1 MRLDWWTLGLQAIN
15 LLVLIWI
22 LSRFFFKP
30 IAKAIS
36 DRQAASSK
44 LLDDA
49 AQEREQAKAG
59 SERIAKAEADTAK
72 ARSTILQDARDA
84 AEQEEL
90 EIIAS
95 ARAEVDKML
104 SDAKNDIALMRKKA
118 EAAVDRRT
126 IELAISITEKLL
138 DRIPEKAR
146 ISAFVEGLADS
157 VKKLPEATLNEIRQ
171 ADVPLT
177 IRTAR
182 ALSAEEEAVCRE
194 ALAPILGREPHPD
207 FVVDKGLIAGL
218 ALETPHALVANNFRT
233 DLDHIAKALSDDQE
247 P

>member
-59 SERIAKAEADTAK
+59 SERIAKAEADTVK

-84 AEQEEL
+84 AEQ
-90 EIIAS
+90 AKS
-95 ARAEVDKML
+95 WKL
-104 SDAKNDIALMRKKA
+104 SPAHGPRST
-118 EAAVDRRT
+118 R
-126 IELAISITEKLL
+126 
-138 DRIPEKAR
+138 
-146 ISAFVEGLADS
+146 
-157 VKKLPEATLNEIRQ
+157 
-171 ADVPLT
+171 
-177 IRTAR
+177 
-182 ALSAEEEAVCRE
+182 C
-194 ALAPILGREPHPD
+194 
-207 FVVDKGLIAGL
+207 
-218 ALETPHALVANNFRT
+218 
-233 DLDHIAKALSDDQE
+233 
-247 P
+247 